1 MNTLLNA
8 VATSVTKNVVLND
21 KAVKTSDKSHVAI
34 NAGKWL
40 ADMEA
45 KRIAWEQGAYRVSNK
60 ELYALLADCLLFSGE
75 LPVAESKQRS
85 AALETFFKE
94 RGYKY
99 KKDSHI
105 IARVVRAMFG
115 DVDRRRISTYVLVL
129 RQAQKSSVESTQ
141 LAQWIED
148 CGGIQEIKL
157 SRSATF
163 VSPTAKASIAKSDF
177 ANLPVL
183 AIAKSEQ
190 LTLLA
195 DAGFL
200 GEECVFI
207 AEQLAGGS
215 FAIRALVRK
224 EGAINAAFTALY
236 SDIKSQRISA
246 ETEVDAAN
254 DADGAFAKQA

>member
-21 KAVKTSDKSHVAI
+21 KAVKNSDKSHVAI

-60 ELYALLADCLLFSGE
+60 EFYALLANCLLFSGE

-105 IARVVRAMFG
+105 ISRVVRAMFG
-115 DVDRRRISTYVLVL
+115 DIDRRRISTYVLVL
-129 RQAQKSSVESTQ
+129 RQAQKSNIESTQ
-141 LAQWIED
+141 
-148 CGGIQEIKL
+148 
-157 SRSATF
+157 
-163 VSPTAKASIAKSDF
+163 
-177 ANLPVL
+177 
-183 AIAKSEQ
+183 
-190 LTLLA
+190 
-195 DAGFL
+195 
-200 GEECVFI
+200 
-207 AEQLAGGS
+207 
-215 FAIRALVRK
+215 
-224 EGAINAAFTALY
+224 
-236 SDIKSQRISA
+236 
-246 ETEVDAAN
+246 
-254 DADGAFAKQA
+254 